1 MKVLA
6 AARKSAVRPRYLLFA
21 ALGLLIITPALVPA
35 HYVLLLDHIG
45 LAALVALGVVLLT
58 GIGGLISLAQ
68 AAFVGVGAYVTAM
81 LTVQA
86 GGLPGGLA
94 WLGGSPWLALGA
106 GLLLT
111 LLLAGLLSLLTMFL
125 PSPYLAMC
133 SIAWAVVLPYI
144 FGEMGGPDG
153 IGGIPPIAVAGVPLD
168 TSSRMYYLIWAVLLL
183 VLWVQ
188 RNLLDSRQGR
198 AMRALR
204 GGRAMAES
212 MGVDSRGL
220 RIVIVLIA
228 AGQACIAGWMYAHLQ
243 RHIDPTPFG
252 LRAGLD
258 YLIMT
263 IVGGSAHVWGAL
275 LGAGIFTGVGQ
286 WLYDFLPALPGLQ
299 GLLGLKGVAGFA
311 ASNGGVSSAGAA
323 GSAVVL
329 TGAGGVGGMGG
340 YGGYIGYGGLEIIL
354 LALVALVVLLRWRD
368 GLWPM
373 LTRRLPLLREAG
385 KVNMAAEPLPR
396 RPLSPRGDIIL
407 EAVRVTR
414 RFGARQANREISL
427 AIEAGNIL
435 ALIGP
440 PGAGKSTLLD
450 LLSGIDKPTT
460 GAISFMGDR
469 VTGRGAR
476 RLAAQG
482 MSRCFQ
488 QVSLLGER
496 SVLDNAALGAHL
508 RGTHGIAACALH
520 ADRREEARLLAETT
534 RQLERVGLGDC
545 LHRPAASLP
554 PGRQRLLEIARAL
567 AADPCLLLLDEPTA
581 GLRAEEKQCLAALLG
596 KLRAGG
602 MSILLAD
609 HDREFVMMLAD
620 QVLVMDG
627 GAITVRGTPAE
638 VRAHPALLAAYTGTV
653 R

>member
-1 MKVLA
+1 VKGLA
-6 AARKSAVRPRYLLFA
+6 AANKSAVRPRYLLFA
-21 ALGLLIITPALVPA
+21 ALALLAIAPALVPPR
-35 HYVLLLDHIG
+35 YVLLLDHIG

-68 AAFVGVGAYVTAM
+68 AGFVGVGAYVTAI
-81 LTVQA
+81 LTAQA

-94 WLGGSPWLALGA
+94 WLGGSPWLALVA

-111 LLLAGLLSLLTMFL
+111 LLLAGLLGSLTVCLS
-125 PSPYLAMC
+125 SPYLAMC
-133 SIAWAVVLPYI
+133 SVAWGVALPYA
-144 FGEMGGPDG
+144 FGVLGGQDG
-153 IGGIPPIAVAGVPLD
+153 IVGIPPIHIAGVALD
-168 TSSRMYYLIWAVLLL
+168 TASRMYYLIWLVLLL
-183 VLWVQ
+183 GLWVQ

-204 GGRAMAES
+204 GGRPMAEA
-212 MGVDSRGL
+212 MGVDSRWL
-220 RIVIVLIA
+220 RFVILLIA
-228 AGQACIAGWMYAHLQ
+228 AAQACIAGWLYAHLQ
-243 RHIDPTPFG
+243 RHVDPAPFS
-252 LRAGLD
+252 LRAGLE

-263 IVGGSAHVWGAL
+263 VVGGSAHVWGAL
-275 LGAGIFTGVGQ
+275 LGAGIFTGAGL
-286 WLYDFLPALPGLQ
+286 WLHDMLPRLPELAWLQ
-299 GLLGLKGVAGFA
+299 
-311 ASNGGVSSAGAA
+311 
-323 GSAVVL
+323 
-329 TGAGGVGGMGG
+329 GVGGGAG
-340 YGGYIGYGGLEIIL
+340 AYVGYGGLEIIV
-354 LALVALVVLLRWRD
+354 LALVALVVFLRWRD

-373 LTRRLPLLREAG
+373 LVRRLPLLREDG

-396 RPLSPRGDIIL
+396 RPLPPRGDIIL

-414 RFGARQANREISL
+414 RFGGLLANRQIDL
-427 AIEAGNIL
+427 AIEAGSIM

-450 LLSGIDKPTT
+450 LLSGIEAPNS
-460 GAISFMGDR
+460 GAIVFMGDS
-469 VTGRGAR
+469 VAGCGAR
-476 RLAAQG
+476 RVAAQG
-482 MSRCFQ
+482 MSRSFQ
-488 QVSLLGER
+488 QAILLGER

-508 RGTHGIAACALH
+508 RGTHGIAACACH

-545 LHRPAASLP
+545 LHLPAASLP

-581 GLRAEEKQCLAALLG
+581 GLRAEEKQSLAALLG
-596 KLRAGG
+596 KLRADG

-620 QVLVMDG
+620 QVLVMDT
-627 GAITVRGTPAE
+627 GAITARGTPAE
-638 VRAHPALLAAYTGTV
+638 VRHHPALLAAYTSTV

>member
-1 MKVLA
+1 M
-6 AARKSAVRPRYLLFA
+6 
-21 ALGLLIITPALVPA
+21 VPA
-35 HYVLLLDHIG
+35 RYVLLLDHIG

-68 AAFVGVGAYVTAM
+68 AAFVGVGAYVTAI
-81 LTVQA
+81 LTAQA
-86 GGLPGGLA
+86 GALPGGLA
-94 WLGGSPWLALGA
+94 WLGGSPWLALVA

-111 LLLAGLLSLLTMFL
+111 LLLAGLLSLLTVFL

-133 SIAWAVVLPYI
+133 SVAWAVVLPYA
-144 FGEMGGPDG
+144 FSEMGGQDG
-153 IGGIPPIAVAGVPLD
+153 IAGIPPIAVAGVPLD
-168 TSSRMYYLIWAVLLL
+168 TSNRMYYLIWPVLLL

-212 MGVDSRGL
+212 MGVDGRGL

-252 LRAGLD
+252 LRAGLE

-263 IVGGSAHVWGAL
+263 VVGGSAHVWGAL
-275 LGAGIFTGVGQ
+275 LGAGIFTGAGQ
-286 WLYDFLPALPGLQ
+286 WLYALLPASPWLQ
-299 GLLGLKGVAGFA
+299 GVPGSAGFA
-311 ASNGGVSSAGAA
+311 ASTGGVNSVSGASGGAGAA
-323 GSAVVL
+323 AV
-329 TGAGGVGGMGG
+329 GGMGGMGG
-340 YGGYIGYGGLEIIL
+340 YGGYIGYGGLEIVL

-368 GLWPM
+368 GMWPM
-373 LTRRLPLLREAG
+373 LARRLPLLRENG

-396 RPLSPRGDIIL
+396 RPLPPRGDVIL

-414 RFGARQANREISL
+414 RFGSTQATRDISL

-450 LLSGIDKPTT
+450 LLSGLDKPTT

-469 VTGRGAR
+469 VSGRGAR

-482 MSRCFQ
+482 MSRSFQ

-581 GLRAEEKQCLAALLG
+581 GLRADEKQSLAALLG
-596 KLRAGG
+596 KLRAAG

-620 QVLVMDG
+620 QVLVMDA

-638 VRAHPALLAAYTGTV
+638 VRAHPALLAAYTGTME
-653 R
+653 

>member
-6 AARKSAVRPRYLLFA
+6 AAHKSAVRPRYLLFA
-21 ALGLLIITPALVPA
+21 SLALLALAPGLVPTR
-35 HYVLLLDHIG
+35 YVLLLDHIG

-68 AAFVGVGAYVTAM
+68 AAFVGVGAYVTAI
-81 LTVQA
+81 LTAQA
-86 GGLPGGLA
+86 GVLPGGLA
-94 WLGGSPWLALGA
+94 WLGGSPWLALVA

-111 LLLAGLLSLLTMFL
+111 LLLASLLGSLTVYL

-133 SIAWAVVLPYI
+133 SVAWGVALPYA
-144 FGEMGGPDG
+144 FGVLGGQDG
-153 IGGIPPIAVAGVPLD
+153 IAGIPPIQIAGVALD
-168 TSSRMYYLIWAVLLL
+168 TASRMYYLIWPVLLL
-183 VLWVQ
+183 GLWVQ

-204 GGRAMAES
+204 GGRPMAEA
-212 MGVDSRGL
+212 MGVDSRWL
-220 RIVIVLIA
+220 RFVILLIA
-228 AGQACIAGWMYAHLQ
+228 AAQACTAGWLYAHLQ
-243 RHIDPTPFG
+243 RHVDPTPFG
-252 LRAGLD
+252 LRAGLE

-263 IVGGSAHVWGAL
+263 VVGGSAHVWGAL
-275 LGAGIFTGVGQ
+275 VGAGIFTGAGQ
-286 WLYDFLPALPGLQ
+286 WLHDVLPRLPELAWLQ
-299 GLLGLKGVAGFA
+299 GVPGFGGLAGASGSNA
-311 ASNGGVSSAGAA
+311 AGGGVH
-323 GSAVVL
+323 
-329 TGAGGVGGMGG
+329 GAGGA
-340 YGGYIGYGGLEIIL
+340 YGAYIGYGGLEIIL
-354 LALVALVVLLRWRD
+354 LALIALVVLLRWRD

-373 LTRRLPLLREAG
+373 LTRRLPLLREDG

-396 RPLSPRGDIIL
+396 RPLPPRGDVIL

-414 RFGARQANREISL
+414 RFGGVQANHEIDL
-427 AIEAGNIL
+427 AIEAGSIL

-450 LLSGIDKPTT
+450 LLSGIETPTA
-460 GAISFMGDR
+460 GAIVFMGDS
-469 VTGRGAR
+469 VTGCGAR
-476 RLAAQG
+476 RIAAQG
-482 MSRCFQ
+482 MSRSFQ
-488 QVSLLGER
+488 QVILLGER

-508 RGTHGIAACALH
+508 RGTHGIAACACH

-545 LHRPAASLP
+545 LHVPAASLP

-581 GLRAEEKQCLAALLG
+581 GLRADEKHSLAALLD

-602 MSILLAD
+602 MTILLAE

-620 QVLVMDG
+620 QVLVMDT
-627 GAITVRGTPAE
+627 GAITARGTPAE
-638 VRAHPALLAAYTGTV
+638 VREHPALLAAYTSTV